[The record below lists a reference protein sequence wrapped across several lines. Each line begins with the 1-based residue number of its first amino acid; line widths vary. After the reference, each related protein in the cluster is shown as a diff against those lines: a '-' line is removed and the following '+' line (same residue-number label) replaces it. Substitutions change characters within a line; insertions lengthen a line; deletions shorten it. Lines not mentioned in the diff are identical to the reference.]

1 MSAVS
6 CWLAA
11 MALLGLYAWWRYRRS
26 YRPAKGRL
34 TPRQALLLVVAIVAA
49 AATEALVKLGL
60 L

>member
-26 YRPAKGRL
+26 YRPAKGGF
-34 TPRQALLLVVAIVAA
+34 TPRPALRLVVVVAA